1 MVRSDYI
8 DNDSY
13 TVSTSQ
19 GEITAVSVSVFRHL
33 PVVSHFMN
41 GVFYMK
47 PPTPRLS
54 FTWNGKC
61 LIKILVILDPS
72 AGLTLKM
79 LSLKLPAVLA
89 LTCSARAHELIK
101 LDLDFV
107 SIKSDFWE
115 LSLAEHTR
123 CQELVTQLEKFLYLL
138 SQTRVRV
145 V

>member
-1 MVRSDYI
+1 MLA
-8 DNDSY
+8 
-13 TVSTSQ
+13 Q
-19 GEITAVSVSVFRHL
+19 VFL
-33 PVVSHFMN
+33 A
-41 GVFYMK
+41 
-47 PPTPRLS
+47 
-54 FTWNGKC
+54 
-61 LIKILVILDPS
+61 ILDPS

-123 CQELVTQLEKFLYLL
+123 CQELVAQLEKFLCLL
-138 SQTRVRV
+138 FCSLHFTGASIQDGDQTTILSPHDLIFQTV
-145 V
+145 